1 MRYLVAMLALA
12 LIGPAP
18 ALADKPDKVPPGHA
32 KKGTVPPG
40 LAKKGGLPPGL
51 AKKYGAP
58 PPARV
63 YVALDPVRDDRAW
76 FLVDGRWVLRQGFDP
91 AVRIEVRD
99 ARLLPAV
106 PPPVVLPSL
115 NVALRVVVF
124 E

>member
-32 KKGTVPPG
+32 KKG
-40 LAKKGGLPPGL
+40 GLPPGL
-51 AKKYGAP
+51 AKKSGAP

-76 FLVDGRWVLRQGFDP
+76 FLVDGRWVLRQGFDS